1 MDVAPSQFDRVYP
14 LTILILLGLAVPL
27 ALLLINRIGSRWAV
41 GKRDN
46 DPGKHEPYE
55 CGLTANTAGA
65 GDRFPVKFYLVAMLF
80 LAFDVEI
87 AFLYPWALHFSKSN
101 GWGMVWVLV
110 AFLVLL
116 ETAYMYLWRKGAL
129 DWDK

>member
-1 MDVAPSQFDRVYP
+1 MDAVSPSMFDRVFP
-14 LTILILLGLAVPL
+14 LTILVLLGLAVPT
-27 ALLLINRIGSRWAV
+27 ALLLINRLGNWWAIGRRAA
-41 GKRDN
+41 
-46 DPGKHEPYE
+46 DPGKQEPYE
-55 CGLTANTAGA
+55 CGLSSTAGSA

-87 AFLYPWALHFSKSN
+87 AFLYPWAIHFKAG
-101 GWGMVWVLV
+101 GWEMLWLLV

-116 ETAYMYLWRKGAL
+116 EVAYLYLWRKGAL

>member
-1 MDVAPSQFDRVYP
+1 MDASPSMFDRVFP
-14 LTILILLGLAVPL
+14 LTILVLLGLAVPT
-27 ALLLINRIGSRWAV
+27 ALLLINRFGSRWAV
-41 GKRDN
+41 GKRDS

-55 CGLTANTAGA
+55 CGLSSTAGGA

-80 LAFDVEI
+80 LAFDVEV
-87 AFLYPWALHFSKSN
+87 AFLYPWAIHFTTG
-101 GWGMVWVLV
+101 GWEMLWLLV

-116 ETAYMYLWRKGAL
+116 EVAYLYLWRKGAL